1 MKILLDEN
9 LPYALA
15 RSFPVAWDLRST
27 QRMGWNGKGNGELLR
42 LAAARGFD
50 ALITADRNMP
60 NEQNRNTPLPVVV
73 FRTPSLRVQDLQ
85 LLVPQATA
93 LLEGR
98 RSRTFH
104 IVGETKRPD
113 RTRERRRER
122 GCD

>member
-1 MKILLDEN
+1 MKILLDEY

-15 RSFPVAWDLRST
+15 RSFPDDWDLRGT

-50 ALITADRNMP
+50 ALITAYRNMP
-60 NEQNRNTPLPVVV
+60 NEQNRNTPLPVAVS
-73 FRTPSLRVQDLQ
+73 RTPSLRIQDLQ
-85 LLVPQATA
+85 PLVPQAIA
-93 LLEGR
+93 LLEER

-104 IVGETKRPD
+104 IIGETRRPD

-122 GCD
+122 GWD